1 MNYITSSDIYYITSS
16 YIQYITSADHTK
28 PTKTTALPTHL
39 TYPPICPTHLHDLSI
54 HPDNFPEPTDNLPEP
69 TDNLFEPT
77 KTVET
82 AQCWPNL
89 TILTKFQKFNQISE
103 FQPNFRISTKF

>member
-1 MNYITSSDIYYITSS
+1 MIF
-16 YIQYITSADHTK
+16 SAKVCPKAINFAIAESIHQLLVLRPHPTDHTK

-39 TYPPICPTHLHDLSI
+39 TYPPICPTHLHDISI

-82 AQCWPNL
+82 AQC
-89 TILTKFQKFNQISE
+89 
-103 FQPNFRISTKF
+103 